1 FPEVIAQSSN
11 VAISKIAMRLSRDTF
26 YQYARNLGFG
36 TPTNLDL
43 PNEET
48 GRLQKPYEWSKVTLP
63 WMSIG
68 YEVQVTPIQLAQ
80 AYAAFTNGGKMMR
93 PYLVKKMVDN
103 QGRTVWKQENTVVR
117 QIARKKTI
125 DKLYPAFKK
134 VVSDSGTAAKAQV
147 KGLAIAGKTGTAQKL
162 VNGR

>member
-1 FPEVIAQSSN
+1 PLGTVSFPEVIAQSSN
-11 VAISKIAMRLSRDTF
+11 VASSKIAMRLSRDTF

-80 AYAAFTNGGKMMR
+80 AYAAFANGGKMMR
-93 PYLVKKMVDN
+93 PYLVKKVVDS
-103 QGRTVWKQENTVVR
+103 QGRPVWEQETVVVR
-117 QIARKKTI
+117 QIAEEETI
-125 DKLYPAFKK
+125 NKLYTAFRQAYY
-134 VVSDSGTAAKAQV
+134 GLG
-147 KGLAIAGKTGTAQKL
+147 KG
-162 VNGR
+162 